1 MKKVNFNINGMKK
14 RPSYNEVIED
24 VVHPTD
30 KIKLPNRTATF
41 IARSNEMS
49 RFLDSTAIDL
59 EQDQE
64 NIILQRDIK
73 NELENITRNT
83 GQSITSLHAL
93 KQPTPRPE
101 SFDMAVGDSPVHAS
115 NLLE

>member
-1 MKKVNFNINGMKK
+1 MKK

-49 RFLDSTAIDL
+49 RFLDSTAID
-59 EQDQE
+59 
-64 NIILQRDIK
+64 
-73 NELENITRNT
+73 
-83 GQSITSLHAL
+83 
-93 KQPTPRPE
+93 
-101 SFDMAVGDSPVHAS
+101 
-115 NLLE
+115 